1 MNRRTFTLAA
11 SAALSALW
19 TACLPA
25 DEPALQ
31 VLAREATVPRSVSP
45 FSVLTYNAQF
55 RPGVV
60 DFYPGNTAGENR
72 DIYGMDDK
80 TRAGVIAD
88 KILSSGA
95 DVVVL
100 QEIWL
105 DEPYQALVDALAPT
119 YPYYTRFDNNLD
131 EDIFGSGMVLFSRFP
146 MRSLGSEEAFGHR
159 NCLRAEGGA
168 CFARFLEYDAQ
179 SQFEERPTRKGL
191 GYALLDNPRT
201 ARPMHVFFTHL
212 ESTSAE
218 RDTRRKQLEQ
228 VLPFIEERLSLP
240 VSMDAV
246 MMGDLNIIGPRFG
259 NVAEE
264 YQEHI
269 VGMLGG
275 LGLRDGWA
283 SQSPDDNGFTF
294 DSTRNTAAVDGPR
307 QRLDYVLVRT
317 APEGPRLCVKH
328 SVVEHARFISD
339 EVIDGFQVK
348 RNLSDHFAVSAQLT
362 QEASQ
367 CDPERA
373 EVLLADPASSEVVL
387 PRELAHV
394 GSAQW
399 YRIDAPGT
407 YSLRATRADGA
418 GSLQVTA
425 FAADELSTP
434 MPLLEGSELLEGRE
448 RSVLLADR
456 PFYVRVQEPS
466 GTAGVAYTLRVRR
479 HRGASFADAIA
490 LEPDQPFEAVQMTS
504 AVSQPLS
511 RVHFRVRQRALDS
524 GQRQR
529 LTFSLGADT
538 PLRLTVL
545 DGQLQPLPGLVL
557 VAPESSLVV
566 EPETSPISGAEQ
578 DLFVTVDRQGCT
590 TCQEAPF
597 TVSWSSELRQLA
609 LGKLTVL
616 HQSDGPLQPGLD
628 EVTVYL
634 SVDGGAEQL
643 VLDAKLDRHA
653 ASYLA
658 VPAAIAF
665 RDTVKLRIVEHDPAN
680 DDEFSIVALQAANTD
695 GAALA
700 EFFAEG
706 GLGHYTLG
714 YSITP

>member
-1 MNRRTFTLAA
+1 MNRRIYSLAA
-11 SAALSALW
+11 SAAVAAAV
-19 TACLPA
+19 TACLPP
-25 DEPALQ
+25 DEPTHALT
-31 VLAREATVPRSVSP
+31 REATVPRSISP

-55 RPGVV
+55 RPAIV
-60 DFYPGNTAGENR
+60 DMHPGNTAGENS

-80 TRAGVIAD
+80 TRAGVIAE

-105 DEPYQALVDALAPT
+105 EEPYQALVDALAST
-119 YPYYTRFDNNLD
+119 YPHYTRFDNNLD

-191 GYALLDNPRT
+191 GYALLENPRT

-212 ESTSAE
+212 ESSSAE

-264 YQEHI
+264 YQEHV

-283 SQSPDDNGFTF
+283 SQSLDDNAFTF
-294 DSTRNTAAVDGPR
+294 DPTRNTSAVDGPR

-317 APEGPRLCVKH
+317 APDGPRLCVQH
-328 SVVEHARFISD
+328 SVVEHARFVSD
-339 EVIDGFQVK
+339 EVVDGFQVK
-348 RNLSDHFAVSAQLT
+348 RDLSDHFAVSAQLA

-373 EVLLADPASSEVVL
+373 EGLLADPASAEVAL
-387 PRELAHV
+387 ARELVHV

-407 YSLRATRADGA
+407 YGVRATRADG
-418 GSLQVTA
+418 GTLRVTA
-425 FAADELSTP
+425 FAADDLSTP
-434 MPLLEGSELLEGRE
+434 MPLLEGTELLSGRE
-448 RSVLLADR
+448 RAVLLADR

-466 GTAGVAYTLRVRR
+466 GTAGVAYTLQVRR
-479 HRGASFADAIA
+479 HQGASFADAIA
-490 LEPDQPFEAVQMTS
+490 LAPDQPFEAVQMTS

-511 RVHFRVRQRALDS
+511 RVHFRVRQRALAS
-524 GQRQR
+524 GQPQR
-529 LTFSLGADT
+529 LTFALSADT

-545 DGQLQPLPGLVL
+545 DGQRQPLPGLVL
-557 VAPESSLVV
+557 VAPQPALVV
-566 EPETSPISGAEQ
+566 APETSPISGAEQ
-578 DLFVTVDRQGCT
+578 ELFVTVDRQGCT
-590 TCQEAPF
+590 SCEEAPF
-597 TVSWSSELRQLA
+597 TVSWSSDLRQLA

-616 HQSDGPLQPGLD
+616 HQSDGPLQPGHD

-634 SVDGGAEQL
+634 SVDGGTEQL

-658 VPAAIAF
+658 VPPTIAF
-665 RDTVKLRIVEHDPAN
+665 RDTVKLRVVEHDPAN
-680 DDEFSIVALQAANTD
+680 DDEFSLVALAAANTD

-700 EFFAEG
+700 DFFAEG

-714 YSITP
+714 YRITP